1 MPTRIDIDMQ
11 AFKKNLVAR
20 TQAAGYSLAQLR
32 AVQAAC
38 AARTET
44 TPQGDAA
51 ARIVSLALFG
61 ALVAVDEPNTGPS
74 AVYLED
80 RITNQVTLKP

>member
-1 MPTRIDIDMQ
+1 MPTRIEIDMQ
-11 AFKKNLVAR
+11 VFRKNLVAR
-20 TQAAGYSLAQLR
+20 TQAAGYSLAQLQT
-32 AVQAAC
+32 VQAAC
-38 AARTET
+38 AAGTET

-61 ALVAVDEPNTGPS
+61 AIVAVDEPNSGPV

-80 RITNQVTLKP
+80 RVTKQVVLKP